1 MLDSNHNHYQ
11 SAFAQFD
18 SQLKEICETDLGQ
31 KLRDPVIIESSIN
44 ATRLFDALNRLRD
57 IVYDI
62 RSKYGSQ
69 GPNRNWNP
77 TISNPPPPTPSLKRR
92 ISALELEVIELKDTT
107 EKRDMELEQASVRL
121 DEYRDEISIANTTIE
136 NLGCQLASE
145 YETNKR
151 FDQAAEEYDFLSRLK
166 HEELNEKRSTND
178 SMGADAAG
186 RVWLRYSHRKGE
198 MLLHASRFPEAEQTL
213 RQVLEKGKEI
223 HKDAKLK
230 RQENREAQLD
240 LCTALRSQGVVSKCK
255 EAEDLYYPESR
266 LTHLS
271 TQDEADRTWAIRN
284 DFEFAYVNAEQALY
298 KNGNAEQALYKSMIA
313 HLENVWPLRGRA
325 SSESRQYLETAI
337 VQLWRLLEQ
346 RKQVSYST
354 KLLEIYCKGSN
365 GLPPEFLDI
374 ITEQGKALQRRG
386 EHKNAMYFLRLA
398 WETPSAFSSQRRSLG
413 LSFAWSLCHLN
424 QFSESSK
431 ILETLL
437 AQSASNTSPSE
448 QELRVMLAHAQLHLG
463 NLVEAEKN
471 ARLVLSQRGTTA
483 LPGSQTFNHADI
495 LIRTLVRHDEKQ
507 KYLNAYAVW
516 QQIYKDKNQ
525 IAKTQLRS
533 HAEVGNELAESWKR
547 SATRRGVRAAK
558 SREVKTQ
565 AKELGDMAG

>member
-1 MLDSNHNHYQ
+1 MLDSNHTHYQ

-18 SQLKEICETDLGQ
+18 SQLREICETDLGH
-31 KLRDPVIIESSIN
+31 KLRDHDIVESSKN
-44 ATRLFDALNRLRD
+44 ATRLFNALNRLRD

-77 TISNPPPPTPSLKRR
+77 TISEPPPPTPSLKRR

-107 EKRDMELEQASVRL
+107 EKRDMELEQASIRL
-121 DEYRDEISIANTTIE
+121 NKYRNEISKANKTIE

-151 FDQAAEEYDFLSRLK
+151 FDQAAEQYDFLSRLK
-166 HEELNEKRSTND
+166 DEELNEKGSIND
-178 SMGADAAG
+178 SVGADAAEK
-186 RVWLRYSHRKGE
+186 VWLRYSHQKGE
-198 MLLHASRFPEAEQTL
+198 MLLHASRFPEAEQTM

-223 HKDAKLK
+223 HNDAKLK

-298 KNGNAEQALYKSMIA
+298 ESMIS
-313 HLENVWPLRGRA
+313 HLECVWPLRGRA

-346 RKQVSYST
+346 RKEVSYAT
-354 KLLEIYCKGSN
+354 KVLKIYCKGSN

-374 ITEQGKALQRRG
+374 ITEQCKALQKRG
-386 EHKNAMYFLRLA
+386 EHENAICFLRLA
-398 WETPSAFSSQRRSLG
+398 WETPSAFSSERRSLG
-413 LSFAWSLCHLN
+413 LSFAWSLCHLK

-431 ILETLL
+431 ILENLL
-437 AQSASNTSPSE
+437 KQSNSNTSPSE
-448 QELRVMLAHAQLHLG
+448 QEPRAMLAHAQLHLG

-471 ARLVLSQRGTTA
+471 ARIVLSQCGTSA
-483 LPGSQTFNHADI
+483 LPGFHTFNHADI
-495 LIRTLVRHDEKQ
+495 LIRTLVRIDKRQ
-507 KYLNAYAVW
+507 KYLDAYEVW
-516 QQIYKDKNQ
+516 RLIYKDKNQ
-525 IAKTQLRS
+525 IAKEQLRS
-533 HAEVGNELAESWKR
+533 HAEVGNELADNWKR
-547 SATRRGVRAAK
+547 SAIKRGKNPAK
-558 SREVKTQ
+558 SQEVRTQ
-565 AKELGDMAG
+565 AKKLGDMAG